1 MEKDYTAPDW
11 SNLEQHKLLIESEL
25 KAKMDYFD
33 WRDIGINNGWISEP
47 FCDTHDA
54 KFLTDEEEQ
63 AWENGEDPCM
73 MVFRIYEDKIDTDGY
88 QQTIFD
94 DEDDI

>member
-1 MEKDYTAPDW
+1 MENDYTSPNW
-11 SNLEQHKLLIESEL
+11 SNLEQYKILIETEL
-25 KAKMDYFD
+25 KAKMDFFD
-33 WRDIGINNGWISEP
+33 WRDLGIASGWISEP

-54 KFLTDEEEQ
+54 KFLTEEEEQ

-73 MVFRIYEDKIDTDGY
+73 MVFRIYEDKIEVNGY

-94 DEDDI
+94 EE